1 MEEETEVMLHE
12 DPAEEEEDKTKDSL
26 DGASEEDVSFD
37 AGSEVSQA
45 RETAARTCMESTYC
59 KAAIDRMTPSE
70 SCRDPY

>member
-26 DGASEEDVSFD
+26 DGAREDDSFD

-45 RETAARTCMESTYC
+45 RETAARTCMVSTYC